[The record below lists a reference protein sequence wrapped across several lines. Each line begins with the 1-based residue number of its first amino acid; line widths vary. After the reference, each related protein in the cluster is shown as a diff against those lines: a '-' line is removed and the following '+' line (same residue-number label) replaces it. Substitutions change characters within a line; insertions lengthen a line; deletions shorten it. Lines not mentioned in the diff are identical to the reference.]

1 MSALPPKADIGLVR
15 RDVCFVP
22 IADICSDMISIKS
35 YVEYEGERACQFCV
49 EDLERSRV
57 AQKQGFVIS
66 LRTKSSERSRTFMKT
81 CSAQGSLF
89 LGIFTRLSKWLWFLK
104 DVVSAAPRKQRK

>member
-35 YVEYEGERACQFCV
+35 YVEYEAHANFAWKTWKGPEWP
-49 EDLERSRV
+49 
-57 AQKQGFVIS
+57 
-66 LRTKSSERSRTFMKT
+66 KSK
-81 CSAQGSLF
+81 GS
-89 LGIFTRLSKWLWFLK
+89 
-104 DVVSAAPRKQRK
+104 